1 MNLLAIDIG
10 TTHAKAGWFGADG
23 RTGKTAV
30 RKTTAHV
37 NQKGETYFDPEELWG
52 SVASAI
58 REVLANGE
66 TVAAVGIASMAETGL
81 LIDRRTGKPR
91 SFMIPW
97 FDRRSLPQAEQIARE
112 DPALSRFSKTGLHPS
127 FKYGLTKILWL
138 KEQDPQITFGA
149 VWLSAADY
157 IAYRL
162 TGVLATD
169 YTLAAR
175 TYAFRIDEK
184 SWDESWI
191 RHFGLKTDLF
201 PEAVASGQ
209 KIGETRECGQLGL
222 ADGIPVAIA
231 GHDHVCAAL
240 AVGAVRPQVVFD
252 SIGTAE
258 TLMGIMP
265 EQALGAREYK
275 SGLSYGIHVLP
286 GYGFWMGGCSASGG
300 SVEWMRAQLGEEP
313 LSYEQVIDLL
323 GQATPGPTG
332 IFYYP
337 YLAGSGAPHPNPGA
351 LGALLGLRAHHT
363 RSDLL
368 KAILEGT
375 AYEMESIRRTAER
388 VTGTSIR
395 ELIAVGGGTK
405 NRHWMQIKADI
416 SGCELYLP
424 QLAEATLLGAAM
436 TAGIG
441 CGIYRGVEE
450 ASILSRS
457 QQTEKLSPNPDH
469 HAAYRRLFEQGYV
482 LAGEWVRRME

>member
-10 TTHAKAGWFGADG
+10 TTHSKAGLFGADG
-23 RTGKTAV
+23 STGKTAV
-30 RKTTAHV
+30 RKTITHV
-37 NQKGETYFDPEELWG
+37 NQKGETYFDPEELWT

-58 REVLANGE
+58 KEVLAEGE

-81 LIDRRTGKPR
+81 LIDRGTGKPR

-112 DPALSRFSKTGLHPS
+112 DTALSRFSKTGLHNS

-138 KEQDPQITFGA
+138 HEQDPQITGGA

-184 SWDESWI
+184 RWDEPWI
-191 RHFGLKTDLF
+191 RHFGLEADLF
-201 PEAVASGQ
+201 PEAVQSGQ
-209 KIGETRECGQLGL
+209 KIGETRECEHLGL
-222 ADGIPVAIA
+222 IDGIPVAIA

-240 AVGAVRPQVVFD
+240 AVGAVRPEVVFD
-252 SIGTAE
+252 SVGTAE
-258 TLMGIMP
+258 TLMGTMP
-265 EQALGAREYK
+265 EQLLGAREYE
-275 SGLSYGIHVLP
+275 SGLSYGIHVVP

-313 LSYEQVIDLL
+313 LSYERVIDLL
-323 GQATPGPTG
+323 GGANPGPTG

-337 YLAGSGAPHPNPGA
+337 YLSGSGAPHPNPKAMGA
-351 LGALLGLRAHHT
+351 LIGLRAHHT

-368 KAILEGT
+368 KAVLEGT

-388 VTGTSIR
+388 VMGYSIR

-405 NRHWMQIKADI
+405 NRHWMQIKADV
-416 SGCELYLP
+416 SGCDLHLP
-424 QLAEATLLGAAM
+424 QLSEATLLGAAM
-436 TAGIG
+436 AAGIG
-441 CGIYRGVEE
+441 CGVYSGVEE
-450 ASILSRS
+450 ATILNRPK
-457 QQTEKLSPNPDH
+457 QTEKLTPNPDR
-469 HAAYRRLFEQGYV
+469 HAAYRQLYEQGYV
-482 LAGEWVRRME
+482 PAGVWVRQI